1 MEDPYTQPNSSFSI
15 PHHRVNLA
23 LKFGSRIADN
33 PYMEKSANGSWYVKK
48 KDEAI
53 GIVGADSS
61 VVAVLPKKKTGEDT
75 RIAEAYLF
83 AAAPQLFDVCR
94 IIHSILENSLIVTPE
109 GFKIN
114 CSDLKVSLSDAILR
128 AKGYRKSPDEP

>member
-1 MEDPYTQPNSSFSI
+1 MEDPYTQPNFSFSI

-33 PYMEKSANGSWYVKK
+33 PYMGKSANGSWYVKK